1 MGAVKASD
9 TVVPCIPNNKIFTLG
24 RHEQLVTLIWPACC
38 NDLQSKT
45 PSSVSTHLQQAAT
58 LLSALRSGPSK
69 KRKVGEAIQEREKR
83 QADAAAAK
91 RQRQQA
97 ALAADAKK
105 KHRAGSSLMGSAL
118 RSGLGSSSGLSML
131 GRFSKQ
137 TEEPTSPSR
146 FRPTSPTAARGG

>member
-1 MGAVKASD
+1 M
-9 TVVPCIPNNKIFTLG
+9 
-24 RHEQLVTLIWPACC
+24 
-38 NDLQSKT
+38 
-45 PSSVSTHLQQAAT
+45 T

-105 KHRAGSSLMGSAL
+105 KQRAGSSLMGAGL

-146 FRPTSPTAARGG
+146 FRPTSPTATRGG